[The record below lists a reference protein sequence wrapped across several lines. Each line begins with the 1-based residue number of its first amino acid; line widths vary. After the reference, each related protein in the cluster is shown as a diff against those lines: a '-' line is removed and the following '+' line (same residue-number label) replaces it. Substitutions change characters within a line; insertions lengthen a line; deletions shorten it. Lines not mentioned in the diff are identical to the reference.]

1 MQYTAKSPVRLGV
14 RVHGS
19 LRTPLRRPRTVL
31 NGCRD
36 STVPDARGSVRPYG
50 GGGRVGRIAG
60 FIGGSGTRTGGREP
74 IPVGVNVI
82 WLPFDLGRASAL
94 ESSAAHH
101 GPAAEDNLRA
111 EGDAGPGGR

>member
-1 MQYTAKSPVRLGV
+1 MNATKK
-14 RVHGS
+14 
-19 LRTPLRRPRTVL
+19 RTPPVAGVESTATPRLQDDKASRELIQQPPKPLR
-31 NGCRD
+31 
-36 STVPDARGSVRPYG
+36 
-50 GGGRVGRIAG
+50 
-60 FIGGSGTRTGGREP
+60 
-74 IPVGVNVI
+74 VGVNVI